1 MQTISIDGMKLK
13 ALILS
18 KADGMA
24 EASRVCGFGEGY
36 FSGCASKGKIAK
48 YGAQALEREYG
59 IKPEEYA
66 RAAKKAEISQTE
78 IMPEAS
84 DAWEADV
91 KLNRAELRAIVM
103 MGIVDAMLHLISTGK
118 FQAAI
123 VDAIRKANDE

>member
-18 KADGMA
+18 RADGMA

-78 IMPEAS
+78 IMPEAR
-84 DAWEADV
+84 EAEAKIDM
-91 KLNRAELRAIVM
+91 KELREAVTLGM
-103 MGIVDAMLHLISTGK
+103 VDALMALINTGK
-118 FQAAI
+118 AQAAI
-123 VDAIRKANDE
+123 AEAIRKANNE

>member
-1 MQTISIDGMKLK
+1 MQRITIDGMKLK

-18 KADGMA
+18 RADGMA

-66 RAAKKAEISQTE
+66 CAAKKTEISQTE
-78 IMPEAS
+78 ILPEAR
-84 DAWEADV
+84 EAEAKIDM
-91 KLNRAELRAIVM
+91 NELRKAVTL
-103 MGIVDAMLHLISTGK
+103 GVVDALMAIIETGK
-118 FQAAI
+118 IAE
-123 VDAIRKANDE
+123 VIRKANQ

>member
-18 KADGMA
+18 RADGMA

-36 FSGCASKGKIAK
+36 FSGCASKGRIAK

-78 IMPEAS
+78 IMPEARETETKI
-84 DAWEADV
+84 DM
-91 KLNRAELRAIVM
+91 KELREAVTL
-103 MGIVDAMLHLISTGK
+103 GVVDALVALINTGK
-118 FQAAI
+118 TQAAI
-123 VDAIRKANDE
+123 AEAIRKANNE

>member
-18 KADGMA
+18 RADGMA

-78 IMPEAS
+78 IMPEARETETKIDMKELS
-84 DAWEADV
+84 EAV
-91 KLNRAELRAIVM
+91 TLGV
-103 MGIVDAMLHLISTGK
+103 VDALVALINTGK
-118 FQAAI
+118 AQAAI
-123 VDAIRKANDE
+123 AEAISTMRGEKR

>member
-1 MQTISIDGMKLK
+1 MQTILIDGMKLK

-18 KADGMA
+18 RADGMA

-36 FSGCASKGKIAK
+36 FSGCASKGRIAK

-78 IMPEAS
+78 IMPEARETETKI
-84 DAWEADV
+84 DM
-91 KLNRAELRAIVM
+91 KELREAVTL
-103 MGIVDAMLHLISTGK
+103 GVVDALMALINTGK
-118 FQAAI
+118 AQAAI

>member
-1 MQTISIDGMKLK
+1 MKRITIDGMKLK

-18 KADGMA
+18 RADGMA

-78 IMPEAS
+78 ILPEILPEAR
-84 DAWEADV
+84 EAEAKIDM
-91 KLNRAELRAIVM
+91 NELRKAVTL
-103 MGIVDAMLHLISTGK
+103 GVVDALMVIIETGK
-118 FQAAI
+118 IAE
-123 VDAIRKANDE
+123 AIRKANNE

>member
-1 MQTISIDGMKLK
+1 MQRITIDGMKLK

-18 KADGMA
+18 RADGMA

-59 IKPEEYA
+59 IKLEEYA

-78 IMPEAS
+78 ILPEEQ
-84 DAWEADV
+84 EAEAKIDM
-91 KLNRAELRAIVM
+91 NELRKAVTL
-103 MGIVDAMLHLISTGK
+103 GVVDALMAIIETGK
-118 FQAAI
+118 IAE
-123 VDAIRKANDE
+123 AIRKANDE

>member
-18 KADGMA
+18 RADGMA

-78 IMPEAS
+78 IMPEAR
-84 DAWEADV
+84 EAEAKIDM
-91 KLNRAELRAIVM
+91 KELREAVTLGVI
-103 MGIVDAMLHLISTGK
+103 DALMALINTGK
-118 FQAAI
+118 AQAAI
-123 VDAIRKANDE
+123 AEAIRKANNE

>member
-18 KADGMA
+18 RADGMA

-78 IMPEAS
+78 IMPEARETETKI
-84 DAWEADV
+84 DM
-91 KLNRAELRAIVM
+91 KELREAVTL
-103 MGIVDAMLHLISTGK
+103 GVVDALMAIIETGK
-118 FQAAI
+118 IAE
-123 VDAIRKANDE
+123 AIRKANDE

>member
-1 MQTISIDGMKLK
+1 MQTITIDGMKLR

-36 FSGCASKGKIAK
+36 FSGCASKGRIAK

-66 RAAKKAEISQTE
+66 RAAKKTEISQTE
-78 IMPEAS
+78 IMPEAR
-84 DAWEADV
+84 EAERKIDM
-91 KLNRAELRAIVM
+91 KELREAVTLGVI
-103 MGIVDAMLHLISTGK
+103 DALINTGK
-118 FQAAI
+118 VQAAI
-123 VDAIRKANDE
+123 AEVIRKANNE

>member
-78 IMPEAS
+78 IMPEAR
-84 DAWEADV
+84 EAEAKIDM
-91 KLNRAELRAIVM
+91 KELREAVTLGVI
-103 MGIVDAMLHLISTGK
+103 DALMALTNTGK
-118 FQAAI
+118 AQAAI
-123 VDAIRKANDE
+123 AEAIRKANNE

>member
-1 MQTISIDGMKLK
+1 MQRITIDGMKLK

-18 KADGMA
+18 RADGMA

-78 IMPEAS
+78 IMPEVRETETKI
-84 DAWEADV
+84 DM
-91 KLNRAELRAIVM
+91 KELREAVTL
-103 MGIVDAMLHLISTGK
+103 GVVDALVALINTGK
-118 FQAAI
+118 AQAAI

>member
-18 KADGMA
+18 RADGMA

-36 FSGCASKGKIAK
+36 FSGCASKGRIAK

-66 RAAKKAEISQTE
+66 RAVKKAEISQTE
-78 IMPEAS
+78 IMPEAR
-84 DAWEADV
+84 EAETKIDM
-91 KLNRAELRAIVM
+91 KELREAVTLGVI
-103 MGIVDAMLHLISTGK
+103 DALMALNNTGK
-118 FQAAI
+118 AQAAI
-123 VDAIRKANDE
+123 AEAIRKANNE

>member
-1 MQTISIDGMKLK
+1 MQTITIDGMKLR

-36 FSGCASKGKIAK
+36 FSGCASKGRIAK

-66 RAAKKAEISQTE
+66 RAAKKTEISQTE
-78 IMPEAS
+78 IMPEAEPKI
-84 DAWEADV
+84 DM
-91 KLNRAELRAIVM
+91 KELREAVTL
-103 MGIVDAMLHLISTGK
+103 GVVDALMALINTGK
-118 FQAAI
+118 AQTAI
-123 VDAIRKANDE
+123 AEAIRKANNE

>member
-18 KADGMA
+18 RADGMA

-78 IMPEAS
+78 IMPEARETETKI
-84 DAWEADV
+84 DM
-91 KLNRAELRAIVM
+91 KELREAVTL
-103 MGIVDAMLHLISTGK
+103 GVVDALVALINTGK
-118 FQAAI
+118 AQAAI
-123 VDAIRKANDE
+123 AEAIRKTNNE